1 MTTHITIPELD
12 KCGLS
17 YEESYNV
24 LLVILKHELPL
35 LAQYHNSTSVS
46 DIDSYILCNTQRI
59 YKTAST
65 LQTIINSEKDYVT
78 ASAVLRM
85 LADSLAT
92 LYLIYKEENRD
103 ILTLRHYLYVID
115 GLSTRLRYMS
125 RDIQYDYKI
134 KREEYDAIH
143 EQYINSKRNYED
155 ARTFCVSKI
164 KLCDIYKGHA
174 ALIDK
179 LIEYGNWKFKNLN
192 SFNMKDNKYSW
203 SDMYKKLTPFT
214 KDDNFSFLSDYIH
227 GLSTSNLIIEED
239 EIVFEPIYSIAI
251 SLLGLLSKL
260 IQINFGK
267 ELTLIRPHMINAIMD
282 ENMPQK
288 YVDYL
293 IRQYENTH

>member
-1 MTTHITIPELD
+1 MTTHISIPELEER
-12 KCGLS
+12 GLS
-17 YEESYNV
+17 YEDLYNV
-24 LLVILKHELPL
+24 VLVMFKHELPL
-35 LAQYHNSTSVS
+35 LAQYHNSTSVD
-46 DIDSYILCNTQRI
+46 DIDSYILCNTLRI
-59 YKTAST
+59 YKTACT
-65 LQTIINSEKDYVT
+65 LQTIIKSERDYIT

-103 ILTLRHYLYVID
+103 ILTLRHYLYIID

-125 RDIQYDYKI
+125 RDIQYDHKI
-134 KREEYDAIH
+134 KREEYVAIH
-143 EQYINSKRNYED
+143 EQYTNSKRNYED
-155 ARTFCVSKI
+155 ARTFCVNKI
-164 KLCDIYKGHA
+164 KLCNIYKGHA
-174 ALIDK
+174 ALVDR
-179 LIEYGNWKFKNLN
+179 LIRCGNWKFKNLN

-214 KDDNFSFLSDYIH
+214 KGDNFSFLSDYIH
-227 GLSTSNLIIEED
+227 GLSTSNLIIEEN
-239 EIVFEPIYSIAI
+239 ENVFEPIYGVAI

-260 IQINFGK
+260 IQTKFGK